1 MDHGNPYTY
10 YGRKCRC
17 LPCLDAA
24 VAYQRNLRRQKAYG
38 RFQSVY
44 VPVDRARTRIEE
56 YRAMG
61 LSYKQ
66 IAKMCGVA
74 EPTIYST
81 IEGYAEKRNLKKKAS
96 IHKDSEEKI
105 MNAKLDL
112 TLLNPRALISTR
124 GFIRRFQALARLG
137 YRAPGIAKRMGI
149 DDSNLR
155 HILDND
161 KVSVA
166 HFRSMMKIYSELF
179 DRPAIATRGYDKGWI
194 ERQKREALAKGWAHP
209 FEWGNIDFDEFP
221 DLDVR
226 A

>member
-1 MDHGNPYTY
+1 M
-10 YGRKCRC
+10 
-17 LPCLDAA
+17 PCLDAA

-38 RFQSVY
+38 RFQSRF
-44 VPVDRARTRIEE
+44 VPVDRARVRIQE
-56 YRAMG
+56 YRALG

-66 IAKMCGVA
+66 IAKMCGVS
-74 EPTIYST
+74 EPTVHST
-81 IEGYAEKRNLKKKAS
+81 IEGYAKKRNLQQKAL

-112 TLLNPRALISTR
+112 SALNPRSFISTR

-137 YRAPGIAKRMGI
+137 YRAPGIATRMGI

-155 HILDND
+155 HMLEHD
-161 KVSVA
+161 KISVA

-179 DRPAIATRGYDKGWI
+179 DRPATASRGYDKGWI

-209 FEWGNIDFDEFP
+209 FDWGNIDFDEFP
-221 DLDVR
+221 DLDVP